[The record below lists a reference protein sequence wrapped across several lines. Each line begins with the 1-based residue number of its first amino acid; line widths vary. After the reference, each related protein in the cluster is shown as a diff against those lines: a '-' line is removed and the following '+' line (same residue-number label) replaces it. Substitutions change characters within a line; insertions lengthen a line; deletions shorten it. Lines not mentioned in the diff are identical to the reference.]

1 VNVHQS
7 LILIISLSLLSGCSS
22 LNLFGSKVDPV
33 VVQTE
38 AIERTPLN
46 LPDPPPV
53 KPSSMKW
60 VIITP
65 ENADAVWEK
74 LKKSNT
80 DLVLFGL
87 TDNGYENLSV
97 TMMEIRNYINQQKT
111 IILKYREYYEPPIDN
126 PSN

>member
-1 VNVHQS
+1 
-7 LILIISLSLLSGCSS
+7 
-22 LNLFGSKVDPV
+22 
-33 VVQTE
+33 VQTE